1 MQNASV
7 GSNVASTPSAL
18 RTKHPRRTNTTAW
31 PCAGPSSSPRRCACR
46 QATSVMRIPS
56 RSRIVRPE
64 SISVLSQTGTN
75 VQGRTRARGQAA
87 DMPALVI
94 LLAGQAMVSMD
105 VSILVVA
112 TPSLATDL
120 HVSPGELQ
128 LVVAAY
134 TVAFGALVVTGS
146 RLGDVLGRRRA
157 FLAGL
162 AAFTTCSLAGGLAPD
177 PEALIG
183 ARALQGTAAALMTPQ
198 VLSII
203 QVEVDGERRT
213 RAIGA
218 YSMILAVGVAAG
230 QVLGGM
236 LVSAHVVGAAWR
248 PALLINA
255 PVGAVL
261 LAAGRRCL
269 PRTAPLAAA
278 RLDLGGVALLS
289 TAMAALIV
297 PLTLGREAGWPA
309 WASVSLAASAVAAA
323 AFVAHERRVRA
334 GGRRPLLALELL
346 RVPGGGAGI
355 GAVLLVM
362 SCYAGFLLSLT
373 LHLQDGLRF
382 SALHSGLVFAA
393 YACGFAAASLSWGRV
408 PPSAQ
413 PGLPVIGPLA
423 MGAALLAVGVTAMVG
438 SDHAS
443 DASGLILT
451 ASLVGQV
458 LGVAAFAGVY
468 LDAVKA
474 GSPDAL
480 GITTGALAG
489 ALTLTAVLGWC
500 VARAWRSAE
509 VGRRPRAWP

>member
-1 MQNASV
+1 
-7 GSNVASTPSAL
+7 
-18 RTKHPRRTNTTAW
+18 
-31 PCAGPSSSPRRCACR
+31 
-46 QATSVMRIPS
+46 
-56 RSRIVRPE
+56 
-64 SISVLSQTGTN
+64 
-75 VQGRTRARGQAA
+75 
-87 DMPALVI
+87 MPALVI

-255 PVGAVL
+255 PVGAIL

-346 RVPGGGAGI
+346 RVPGVGAGI

-423 MGAALLAVGVTAMVG
+423 MGAALLAVGLVADGGGWPPVATTALLVLAGAGHACGFSPVTHRVTAMVG

-489 ALTLTAVLGWC
+489 ALTVSAVLGWC
-500 VARAWRSAE
+500 VARAWRSPE